1 MVESS
6 LKVIGALSGA
16 FLIEATAC
24 KTAEA
29 LDQRFLEFVQA
40 LGFDSAMFVHLSS
53 GGAPISPW
61 VLFGDKDPWIEH
73 YAAQNYAGVDP
84 TISLAFQSRQ
94 AFTWEQAE
102 HPDGSR
108 DERRFFGEAREV
120 WAKDGLIVPIHGP
133 YGEFSVVNLPCD
145 HKILLDDQEAAILRG
160 ACQMYAALGLNFAKG
175 ALPAPPVPIPPLS
188 RRERQCVFWMAMGKY
203 DGETAIIL
211 GISLNTVREY
221 LLSAKAKLGVETRA
235 QMALRALACG
245 LLVPDRGMM
254 G

>member
-6 LKVIGALSGA
+6 SRVIGALSGA
-16 FLIEATAC
+16 FLIDATAC
-24 KTAEA
+24 KTADA
-29 LDQRFLEFVQA
+29 LDQRFLKFVQA
-40 LGFDSAMFVHLSS
+40 LGFDSALFVHLSS
-53 GGAPISPW
+53 AGAAISPW
-61 VLFGDKDPWIEH
+61 VMFGDKSPWVEH

-84 TISLAFQSRQ
+84 TVALAFQSRE

-102 HPDGSR
+102 RPDGSKA
-108 DERRFFGEAREV
+108 ERRFFGEAREV

-145 HKILLDDQEAAILRG
+145 HKIVLDAQEAAMLRG
-160 ACQMYAALGLNFAKG
+160 ACQIYAALGLNFAKG
-175 ALPAPPVPIPPLS
+175 ALPEPPEPIPPLTK
-188 RRERQCVFWMAMGKY
+188 RERQCVFWMAHGKH

-221 LLSAKAKLGVETRA
+221 LLSAKTKLGVQTRPE
-235 QMALRALACG
+235 MALKALACG
-245 LLVPDRGMM
+245 YLVPDRGMM